1 LITYLAFIAGLVFLL
16 IAGDLLVRG
25 SVSIA
30 HRLGIPVLIIGLTIV
45 AFGTSAPELFVSI
58 KAALSGSPG
67 IAVGNVVGSNIA
79 NIWLVLGVPA
89 LLCATNCDQPYVR
102 RNLFFILAVTLLFI
116 YMCFQGT
123 ITQLHGIILF
133 SILVFYL
140 VSAARRCGKILNEK
154 DPECPKCP
162 TMELI
167 EEADVPPDSWPKT
180 TIYLI
185 AGLIGLPLGAHLV
198 VEHGSEIARNFGVS
212 ETVIGLS
219 LIAFGT
225 SLPELATSLIAARK
239 GHCGLAIGNVL
250 GSNAFNI
257 LAVMGITSIITP
269 IEVPE
274 HILKFDLWI
283 MLAALLTLSPFILKK
298 CTIGKFTG
306 IGFLTLF
313 LAYIV
318 FLYIPHG

>member
-1 LITYLAFIAGLVFLL
+1 MITYLAFIAGLISLL

-30 HRLGIPVLIIGLTIV
+30 QRLNIPALIIGLTIV

-58 KAALSGSPG
+58 KAALSDAPG

-79 NIWLVLGVPA
+79 NIWLVLGVSTF
-89 LLCATNCDQPYVR
+89 LCATNCEQPYVR
-102 RNLFFILAVTLLFI
+102 RNLFFVLAVTLLFI
-116 YMCFQGT
+116 YMSFQGT
-123 ITQLHGIILF
+123 LTHLHGIILF

-140 VSAARRCGKILNEK
+140 VSAARRCRKISNTD

-162 TMELI
+162 TMEMI

-180 TIYLI
+180 SLYLI
-185 AGLIGLPLGAHLV
+185 AGLVGLPLGADLV
-198 VEHGSEIARNFGVS
+198 VNHGSEIARHFGVS
-212 ETVIGLS
+212 EAVIGLS

-225 SLPELATSLIAARK
+225 SLPELATSLIAARR
-239 GHCGLAIGNVL
+239 GHCGLAIGNIL
-250 GSNAFNI
+250 GSNLFNI
-257 LAVMGITSIITP
+257 LAVMGITAMITP
-269 IEVPE
+269 VEIPE
-274 HILKFDLWI
+274 HVLKFDLWI
-283 MLAALLTLSPFILKK
+283 MLAALLTLAPFILKK
-298 CTIGKFTG
+298 STIGKFTG

-313 LAYIV
+313 FAYIV